1 MSTSKRPRKKPAK
14 RPSKKAKLIHFTA
27 MHKGT
32 ARPKP
37 PRAGKPGD
45 VWVLIGKPTW
55 MKYKNKGVSK
65 KTKTAALRALKKFKM
80 R

>member
-1 MSTSKRPRKKPAK
+1 MATSKRSRKKPAK
-14 RPSKKAKLIHFTA
+14 RQPKKPTLIHFTA

-32 ARPKP
+32 ARP
-37 PRAGKPGD
+37 RGKPGD

-65 KTKTAALRALKKFKM
+65 KTKTAALRALKKFKA